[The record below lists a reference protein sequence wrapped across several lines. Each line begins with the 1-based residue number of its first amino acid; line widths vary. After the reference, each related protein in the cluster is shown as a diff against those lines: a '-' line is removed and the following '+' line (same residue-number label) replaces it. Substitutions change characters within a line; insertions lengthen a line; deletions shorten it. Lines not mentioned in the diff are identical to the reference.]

1 MDSNSSR
8 GDNEGLQND
17 IALESENHPD
27 IFSLPSITYNGN
39 TYLDNSPLPQ
49 QTEVILS

>member
-17 IALESENHPD
+17 IALESENDPLY
-27 IFSLPSITYNGN
+27 FFFAQY
-39 TYLDNSPLPQ
+39 YLQ
-49 QTEVILS
+49 WEYLSG